1 MVQKSA
7 RLAVFQ
13 RYPNGRP
20 FYRLWVRLVLP
31 PSLVLIVSFFPVSA
45 FAARPLTTDDTCTV
59 AKGKVQVETG
69 FDLVRRD
76 NLDSTFSPS
85 VVLTYGVL
93 ESMDLGIGGRYLFR
107 YSEEDKDVNGLGDLD
122 LKLKYRVLNE
132 KEWLPSLAIAGRLVI
147 PTASESKGLGSGK
160 VDFNVNLILTR
171 TLSKTM
177 AIDFNVGYTVIGE
190 GGVDNAFNG
199 SVAARVTISDQ
210 WTVVGEVATVN
221 NANGRRS
228 DDLRSALLG
237 TQYQITPN
245 TICDAGM
252 EVGRTQGAQY
262 FRLTTGLTLLFQ
274 P

>member
-1 MVQKSA
+1 MYQKSIRQA
-7 RLAVFQ
+7 GFQ
-13 RYPNGRP
+13 RSPKDRS
-20 FYRLWVRLVLP
+20 FYRLWVRLCFFL
-31 PSLVLIVSFFPVSA
+31 SLVLIVFFFSVSA

-59 AKGKVQVETG
+59 AKGKVQLETG
-69 FDLVRRD
+69 FDLVRQS
-76 NLDSTFSPS
+76 NLNYTFSPS

-107 YSEEDKDVNGLGDLD
+107 YPEEDKGVNGLGDLE

-160 VDFNVNLILTR
+160 VDFNINVILTR
-171 TLSKTM
+171 TLSKTV

-199 SVAARVTISDQ
+199 SVAARFAMSDQ
-210 WTVVGEVATVN
+210 WAVVGEVATVN
-221 NANGRRS
+221 NVNGRRS

-245 TICDAGM
+245 TIWDAGM